1 MDEGLHSHLIPVGGA
16 DTVTRKKV
24 LSLFGTRPEVIK
36 LAPVI
41 RQLEHSL
48 FFHTVNITSAQ
59 HTDLLYP
66 FVHLF
71 DLRIDYDLQVMQAG
85 QTPNQ
90 VCARVL
96 SALEPLLACEQPDL
110 ILVQGD
116 TTTALAGA
124 LAGFHHRLPVGHVEA
139 GLRSGD
145 SHNPYPEEMNR
156 RLISQLATYHFAATS
171 HNRDN
176 LLAEGVAA
184 KNVFVTG
191 NPVVDAL
198 HTIVARVA
206 RNGSAPTL
214 TPVLTETATLKR
226 IVLTTHRRESFGS
239 AMSENLRV
247 LRRFVENR
255 EDVAL
260 LFPVHLNPEVRKQ
273 ATALLSQHPRI
284 YLLPPLD
291 YPTFLSLLSK
301 AWLIVSDSGGVQE
314 EAPTLRKPVL
324 ILRENTERPEAVAA
338 GVARLVGGCPQRL
351 AAMLDEVY
359 CDSSWMTALQ
369 TCENPFGRGDSGRRI
384 VQTIAE
390 LLGIS
395 HNILNL
401 PSSVI

>member
-1 MDEGLHSHLIPVGGA
+1 MDEGLHSYCIPVGRT
-16 DTVTRKKV
+16 DTVARKKV
-24 LSLFGTRPEVIK
+24 VSLFGTRPEVIK

-41 RQLEHSL
+41 RQLEQSP
-48 FFHTVNITSAQ
+48 FFHAVNVTSAQ

-66 FVHLF
+66 FVRLF
-71 DLRIDYDLQVMQAG
+71 DLRIDYDLQIMQAE

-90 VCARVL
+90 VCARIL
-96 SALEPLLACEQPDL
+96 SALEPLLAREQPDL
-110 ILVQGD
+110 LLVQGD

-124 LAGFHHRLPVGHVEA
+124 LAGFHHRLPVGHIEA

-145 SHNPYPEEMNR
+145 PQNPYPEEMNR
-156 RLISQLATYHFAATS
+156 RLISQLATYHFAATVQ
-171 HNRDN
+171 NRDN

-184 KNVFVTG
+184 AQIFVTG

-198 HTIVARVA
+198 NAINVS
-206 RNGSAPTL
+206 NGSAPTL
-214 TPVLTETATLKR
+214 APVLAETANNKR

-239 AMSENLRV
+239 VMSDNLRV
-247 LRRFVENR
+247 LRHFVETHP
-255 EDVAL
+255 EVVL
-260 LFPVHLNPEVRKQ
+260 LFPVHPNPTVRRQ
-273 ATALLSQHPRI
+273 AVALLSQHPRI

-301 AWLIVSDSGGVQE
+301 AWLIVSDSGGIQE

-324 ILRENTERPEAVAA
+324 ILRETTERREAITA

-351 AAMLDEVY
+351 AEMLEEVY
-359 CDSSWMTALQ
+359 RDSSWMTTLQ

-395 HNILNL
+395 RNFLNL
-401 PSSVI
+401 PSSAL